1 MANILIE
8 KVKEEQKLRVKHRK
22 KYLREMEKH
31 QTKQKFDNLKTQ
43 TDDKVKAI
51 EYYNNLSEGEKKVFQ
66 EELKKKEYRDNYVS
80 YLKYVYG
87 SNYVITKFHL
97 LLAKICENVVK
108 RIENGEKVRLL
119 LSVPPQF
126 GKLLA
131 NDTPILTRN
140 GWKKHGDL
148 VIGDEVINHNGN
160 FVKVTHIFPKQ
171 FANKKITFTN
181 GEEICCHENHEW
193 VVYDRAKHGHPLRTL
208 ETNYLEQEY
217 ENSIVGRGHR
227 YRFLLPTKQF
237 EKGEE
242 KELFV
247 NPYVLGV
254 WLGDG
259 KRTDGTICACKED
272 RITIDECRKVYPKG
286 AELVHKTTGVIYSQ
300 LNGMYANLRKYGLC
314 YGENKKKYIPQEY
327 LTASINQRLELLAG
341 LIDTD
346 GYVDHK
352 HNRISFVTADKELKD
367 TFIELVST
375 FGWRVSVFEM
385 KPTISTSGIVGKKVY
400 WQLCFNPTIY
410 IPCRIER
417 KQLRTFSKQR
427 RVAICKI
434 EDIEPIEGNCIEV
447 EGGIY
452 LCGRTMIPTHNSLT
466 CTETLPS
473 WFIGRNPDLRVILT
487 AYNADIAEK
496 FGDKNRQLVKKYG
509 KEIFGLEISDSQD
522 NKTLWDIKDR
532 LGGLFATGLGGSL
545 TSNNGAL
552 IIVDDPFKNEQ
563 EALNPAIR
571 ESVWSNFRSAVMT
584 RQRGKGNAI
593 IVIHT
598 RWHEDDLIG
607 KILSSEIAEEWTYV
621 NLPCIWEKGVD
632 KLLHRK
638 IGETLCPELGFDSK
652 WAESQKKLLGIK
664 TFNAMYQGKPY
675 TEGGEIV
682 KRDFI
687 KFYNKKNVP
696 SVFEEITMSCDLS
709 FGGKKENNDPN
720 GIAIWGRVGG
730 NHYLLDYLIQ
740 KMSFTETLERIRYF
754 CGKYPSI
761 KGKIIESKANGNATI
776 EVLNKEIGGFI
787 GYDPKGNSKET
798 RLQLCMPYFE
808 AGNVWFPDEETRPD
822 IEEQIQILL
831 KFPKVSHD
839 EIVDITTQYLLNYQY
854 KYSGRINTDSNFSK
868 LARAIR
874 GLKV

>member
-1 MANILIE
+1 MATSDIE
-8 KVKEEQKLRVKHRK
+8 SIKKKNQRQKEYNKVFSGEL
-22 KYLREMEKH
+22 EKH
-31 QTKQKFDNLKTQ
+31 KSKQKYDNAKTQ
-43 TDDKVKAI
+43 AEDKQKSI
-51 EYYNNLSEGEKKVFQ
+51 EYFNSLSEADKIAFK
-66 EELKKKEYRDNYVS
+66 EELKKKEIRESYVK

-87 SNYVITKFHL
+87 NTYILTRFHV
-97 LLAKICENVVK
+97 LLATICDNAVK
-108 RIENGEKVRLL
+108 RLEKGEQVRIL

-160 FVKVTHIFPKQ
+160 FVKVTHVFPKQ

-193 VVYDRAKHGHPLRTL
+193 VFYDRAKHGHPLRTL
-208 ETNYLEQEY
+208 ETKYLEQEY

-272 RITIDECRKVYPKG
+272 RITIDECRKFYPNG
-286 AELVHKTTGVIYSQ
+286 AEWAHKTTGVIYSQ
-300 LNGMYANLRKYGLC
+300 LNGMFADLRKYYLF
-314 YGENKKKYIPQEY
+314 YGKNKKKYIPQEY

-346 GYVDHK
+346 GHIDHK

-417 KQLRTFSKQR
+417 KQLKTFSKQR
-427 RVAICKI
+427 KVAICKI

-452 LCGRTMIPTHNSLT
+452 LCGRTMIPTHNSMT
-466 CTETLPS
+466 VTESLPS
-473 WFIGRNPDLRVILT
+473 WFIGRNPDLSSIVT
-487 AYNADIAEK
+487 AYNTDIAEK
-496 FGDKNRQLVKKYG
+496 FGDRNRQKVKQFG
-509 KEIFGLEISDSQD
+509 KELFGIEISDSQD
-522 NKTLWDIKDR
+522 NKTLFQIKKHN
-532 LGGLFATGLGGSL
+532 GQVYSTGILASL
-545 TSNNGAL
+545 TSNPAAL
-552 IIVDDPFKNEQ
+552 IIVDDPFKNGL
-563 EALNPAIR
+563 EADNPKVRDDVEKTYWDSID
-571 ESVWSNFRSAVMT
+571 T
-584 RQRGKGNAI
+584 RARALGSAI

-607 KILSSEIAEEWTYV
+607 RLAKKDGFVVV
-621 NLPCIWEKGVD
+621 NIPCVWESGVD
-632 KLLHRK
+632 KLLHRRV
-638 IGETLCPELGFDSK
+638 GEVLCPELGHTAE
-652 WAESQKKLLGIK
+652 WAENKRKNVGARVWNSL
-664 TFNAMYQGKPY
+664 YQGKPFM
-675 TEGGEIV
+675 EKGELLSV
-682 KRDFI
+682 DNI
-687 KFYNKKNVP
+687 KTYNKRTLP
-696 SVFEEITMSCDLS
+696 PVFEEIVLSCDLA
-709 FGGKKENNDPN
+709 FGSENPEDPSAL
-720 GIAIWGRVGG
+720 GVWGRVGAD
-730 NHYLLDYLIQ
+730 HYLIEVINK
-740 KMSFTETLERIRYF
+740 KMSFTSSLDRARYL
-754 CGKYPSI
+754 CAKYPMMTR
-761 KGKIIESKANGNATI
+761 KIVEVKASGDALINT
-776 EVLNKEIGGFI
+776 LNKDIGGFI
-787 GYDPKGNSKET
+787 GYNPKMLSKVD
-798 RLQLCMPYFE
+798 RLKLCLPYFE
-808 AGNVWFPDEETRPD
+808 SGNVYFPDETVDKESDTYTQQLIR
-822 IEEQIQILL
+822 
-831 KFPKVSHD
+831 FPKATHD

-854 KYSGRINTDSNFSK
+854 KYSGSISTDKGYIELGEAF
-868 LARAIR
+868 R
-874 GLKV
+874 GIKI